1 MPRTYPLLLL
11 LRRITSGLLGIAPN
25 PLGIAPGPLL
35 IAPIL
40 LDRAA
45 LVRLGCIGTEA
56 GAIIALLQ
64 RGAHLPLAVR
74 LHLAA
79 FVLYEK
85 STIHQLLEVIIL
97 PVDQHVPKPT
107 V

>member
-1 MPRTYPLLLL
+1 LLL
-11 LRRITSGLLGIAPN
+11 LRRITSGLLGIAPS
-25 PLGIAPGPLL
+25 PLVIAPGPLL
-35 IAPIL
+35 IAPVL

-45 LVRLGCIGTEA
+45 LVHLGCIGVEA
-56 GAIIALLQ
+56 GAVAALLE
-64 RGAHLPLAVR
+64 RGAHLPLAIR

-79 FVLYEK
+79 FVLNEK

-97 PVDQHVPKPT
+97 PVDQHEPKPT